1 MMYEF
6 KNEYKT
12 GIEAI
17 DIEHKKF
24 FDYINQGVEA
34 LDMPDPDGITEAKK
48 ILASLTD
55 YATNHL
61 VHEEEY
67 MRKTKDVMLLPQM
80 GYHQQFRDRIK
91 AFLAKKDMNKKDVG
105 DIFVFMAK
113 WLREHILASD
123 LKIGVS
129 HGESIINMSDDFLTG
144 IELIDEE
151 HRQLFDIIGRAYAVM
166 EDEYA
171 YDKYDAIVS
180 ILTEL
185 KEYTIFHFS
194 DEENYMQSI
203 GYDGYE
209 AQKKVHDAFIEKIV
223 DLDFGQMEAMDD
235 NQSQFLKELMDF
247 LTEWLIGHILNMDKK
262 IPVQK

>member
-34 LDMPDPDGITEAKK
+34 LDMPAPDGITE
-48 ILASLTD
+48 
-55 YATNHL
+55 
-61 VHEEEY
+61 
-67 MRKTKDVMLLPQM
+67 
-80 GYHQQFRDRIK
+80 
-91 AFLAKKDMNKKDVG
+91 AKKDMNKKDVG

-247 LTEWLIGHILNMDKK
+247 MTEWLIGHILNMDKK